1 MKRLIS
7 FIVSFV
13 AMLSTAFSQDET
25 QKLTYFAEFK
35 PATILMKDGKVIKT
49 PLANVFMKDASL
61 LYKRGTDTMAANMKN
76 VKSVKIGEKFFESI
90 GNKLALFI
98 DSVGNNQLYC
108 VVELD
113 IETYKAILKNNVNI
127 TSTSFEE
134 LMGTDMV
141 SYSTIDLERQ
151 EDQQFPVKRQ
161 YYYRYNDKVILVH
174 EREILRNIPRNKRH
188 MYESVLSLPEFSW
201 TDVKSLMQMLKAI
214 SK

>member
-1 MKRLIS
+1 
-7 FIVSFV
+7 
-13 AMLSTAFSQDET
+13 
-25 QKLTYFAEFK
+25 
-35 PATILMKDGKVIKT
+35 
-49 PLANVFMKDASL
+49 
-61 LYKRGTDTMAANMKN
+61 
-76 VKSVKIGEKFFESI
+76 
-90 GNKLALFI
+90 
-98 DSVGNNQLYC
+98 
-108 VVELD
+108 
-113 IETYKAILKNNVNI
+113 
-127 TSTSFEE
+127 
-134 LMGTDMV
+134 MGTDMV